1 MYERICISC
10 FRDRGKYDLCPHCG
24 YIESGNRKHAM
35 LPARYVLQDR
45 YLIGEVLSTDKNC
58 VCYKAMDMLQKRIV
72 EVQEHFP
79 REIVTRDAD
88 TMALVPLE
96 RTGTQWP
103 GKSVQTLY
111 RNAQTMTQ
119 FSQYDGILHVYD
131 TFLANQTVYIVNEY
145 VEGML
150 LEDYLKQCGGTVDT
164 DTAISIILPILD
176 GLAQL
181 HKADL
186 IHRAVTPKNIII
198 TSDNAVK
205 LINFVFL
212 KETSAFQEN
221 EMTVYFSPGY
231 APYEQYVTKERR
243 GPFTDI
249 YSAGAVLYRML
260 VGRPPQDPIE
270 RKSEDRLR
278 ETLNETGLPE
288 YIVLCI
294 CKAMD
299 MNKDIRFKSTADMKN
314 ALLRKTD
321 LVDVD
326 GHLENIRRRR
336 QIGIIVGL
344 SVLLA
349 ALVAVLIILIIKY
362 F

>member
-10 FRDRGKYDLCPHCG
+10 FGDMGEYDRCPHCG
-24 YIESGNRKHAM
+24 YVDSGSRKHAM
-35 LPARYVLQDR
+35 LPARYVLQER

-58 VCYKAMDMLQKRIV
+58 VCYKAMDMQENRIV

-88 TMALVPLE
+88 SMALVPLE
-96 RTGTQWP
+96 RAGTQWP
-103 GKSVQTLY
+103 DKSVQTLF
-111 RNAQTMTQ
+111 RNAQAMMQ
-119 FSQYDGILHVYD
+119 FSQRDGILHVYD

-164 DTAISIILPILD
+164 DTALSIVLPILD

-181 HKADL
+181 HKAEL

-198 TSDNAVK
+198 TSDNSIK

-212 KETSAFQEN
+212 KEASAFQEN

-249 YSAGAVLYRML
+249 YSVGAVLYRML

-270 RKSEDRLR
+270 RKGEDRLR
-278 ETLNETGLPE
+278 QSLDETDLPE

-294 CKAMD
+294 CKAMH
-299 MNKDIRFKSTADMKN
+299 MNKDIRFKSAADMKN
-314 ALLRKTD
+314 ALLQNTE

-326 GHLENIRRRR
+326 GHLEMIRKRR
-336 QIGIIVGL
+336 QIGLIAGL
-344 SVLLA
+344 AVVFA